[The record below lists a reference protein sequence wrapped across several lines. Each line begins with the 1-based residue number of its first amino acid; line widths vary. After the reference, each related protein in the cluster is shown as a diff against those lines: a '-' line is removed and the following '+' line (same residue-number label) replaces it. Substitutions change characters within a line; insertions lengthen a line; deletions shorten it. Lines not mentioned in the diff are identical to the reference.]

1 VLVSLAKRLREM
13 HAAVEVLGH
22 YSAARER
29 GTYLRSR
36 VGGVTMSSC
45 EVRMHCKPYAFS
57 SQPVGL
63 LCHRKRAGRFL
74 LAMRS

>member
-1 VLVSLAKRLREM
+1 VLVSPAKKLREM

-29 GTYLRSR
+29 GTYSRSR
-36 VGGVTMSSC
+36 VWGVTMSSC
-45 EVRMHCKPYAFS
+45 EVRMHCKPYALS

-74 LAMRS
+74 LPMCS